1 MSDPSE
7 STVMYEVVQTLG
19 IILGIYGLDIITI

>member
-7 STVMYEVVQTLG
+7 STVMYVVVQTLG
-19 IILGIYGLDIITI
+19 IILDIYGLDLITL